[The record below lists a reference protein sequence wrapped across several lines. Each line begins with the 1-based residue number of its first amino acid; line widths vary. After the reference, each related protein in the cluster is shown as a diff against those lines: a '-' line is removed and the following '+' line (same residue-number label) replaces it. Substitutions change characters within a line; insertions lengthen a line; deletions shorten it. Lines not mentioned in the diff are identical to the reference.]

1 MRIDKSPIF
10 RKQLQASSVLLARVT
25 RVFNDPADQDNAN
38 IFKKIYPGN
47 SGIGAVEFEFITN
60 INNLSRGYAKPLYTN
75 QKLYPLI
82 NETIYLILGPTYTIP
97 DNSNNREL
105 YYISSFNAWNSSH
118 INPLPITSND
128 EITNSSELNNEY
140 GKTFNIKDNIRSL
153 ISFEGDHILEGR
165 WGNSIRFGST
175 VTNSNTQS
183 PWSLSGNNGDPIIII
198 RNGQT
203 SNESNEGILV
213 DFTLE
218 NVNTDPSS
226 IYMTNNQQI
235 PINVAK
241 KSLATFGLNYN
252 NPPIFGIDPEAESLI
267 TPYNNTQPFPS
278 SEI

>member
-203 SNESNEGILV
+203 SV
-213 DFTLE
+213 
-218 NVNTDPSS
+218 
-226 IYMTNNQQI
+226 
-235 PINVAK
+235 K
-241 KSLATFGLNYN
+241 
-252 NPPIFGIDPEAESLI
+252 
-267 TPYNNTQPFPS
+267 
-278 SEI
+278 

>member
-203 SNESNEGILV
+203 SVEDNENILV

-218 NVNTDPSS
+218 DINRDASS

-235 PINVAK
+235 SIDVAK
-241 KSLATFGLNYN
+241 KSLATFGLNYS
-252 NPPIFGIDPEAESLI
+252 NPPVFGIDPEAESII